1 MDTRACTAF
10 FSENFPLWA
19 KLSQTERGLICKMTS
34 EEFFSKGSNIHSGS
48 NECTGAIFI
57 KKGCLRAYILSE
69 DGREITL
76 YRLYKNDICMLSASC
91 VLKSITFDVFVD
103 AEEDSEVYIING
115 KTFADIAEK
124 NSYVKIFA
132 LETAVKRFSSVMWI
146 MQQILFMSLDRR
158 IALFL
163 CEEME
168 KTGNRTIKLTHAE
181 IARYTGSAREA
192 VSRMLKYFEEEKTVE
207 LFRGGIT
214 VSDPESLKL
223 YAEG

>member
-1 MDTRACTAF
+1 
-10 FSENFPLWA
+10 
-19 KLSQTERGLICKMTS
+19 
-34 EEFFSKGSNIHSGS
+34 
-48 NECTGAIFI
+48 
-57 KKGCLRAYILSE
+57 
-69 DGREITL
+69 
-76 YRLYKNDICMLSASC
+76 
-91 VLKSITFDVFVD
+91 
-103 AEEDSEVYIING
+103 
-115 KTFADIAEK
+115 
-124 NSYVKIFA
+124 
-132 LETAVKRFSSVMWI
+132 MWT